1 MVNVTTNLEKEII
14 KMATKKTY
22 FQGLGELVNNPE
34 LEKFQKNEFAE
45 QLPTEAFLGDDEKLS
60 ESSTSRRDFLKF
72 LGFSTAAASLAACE
86 APIQKVIPFVVKPE
100 ETIAGEANWYASSF
114 YDGNDFASLLIKNRE
129 GRPIFLKTN
138 DLCDKGGINAR
149 VQASVL
155 NLYDSARLHTP
166 LANGE
171 EASWSTIDASVV
183 KGLNAA
189 KDAGKQVVLLSS
201 TIISPS
207 TKAVIKEFA
216 SKYNAKHISYD
227 VLSASAMLDA
237 NLESY
242 GTRSLP
248 TYHFD
253 KADVVVS
260 FAADFLGDW
269 LDTGHGKDYATKRN
283 PKAATMSRH
292 FQFESNLSMTGANAD
307 YRTPV
312 KASEMGLALV
322 NLYNLIATKAGAS
335 TVNVATSDYST
346 SIQKAANDLWKAK
359 GKSLVVAGGNDKNS
373 HLVVNAINDLLSN
386 NGSTIDFTKR
396 SNLKQGND
404 ADVTTLISDMKA
416 GKVGAVIAYNVNPVY
431 NLAQGSEFA
440 SALAKVDL
448 SVSFAEKKDE
458 TAAVMNFVCPDHNY
472 LESWGDANPYT
483 GVNALVQPTIN
494 PLFKTRQA
502 QASLMTWTGLGADFY
517 AYVKNYWN
525 KNILGSTSWNTAL
538 HDGVFMTS
546 TSEKSVSY
554 KGSISSAATSL
565 AKLSGNSIDL
575 VLYSKTGIGSGEFA
589 NNPWLQEL
597 PDPITKNT
605 WDNYLTISPRYA
617 KELGFENENVS
628 NGALNGDVADLTVN
642 GVTLRVPVLIQPG
655 QAYKTLGLAVGYGR
669 NGAGKAG
676 DGIGVNAF
684 VFANNFNT
692 TLSGATLVKVEDAV
706 HEFASTQLHHTMM
719 GRDRIVK
726 ETTLG
731 DFLSDPTS
739 GNEQMMLATHKG
751 PQAPEKVTLWEEHDR
766 DVHWWN
772 LSIDLN
778 GCTGCGACVIACH
791 SENNVPVV
799 GKKEIRNSRDM
810 HWLRIDR
817 YYSSDMTEESA
828 EEDGVSTID
837 KFLAMEVASESESL
851 KVVFQPVM
859 CQHCNHAPCETVC
872 PVAATSHSRE
882 GLNHMAYNRCVGTR
896 YCANNCP
903 YKVRRFNWFNYS
915 ENEDFDFY
923 MNDDLGKMVL
933 NPDVVVRS
941 RGVMEKCSMCVH
953 MLQKVKLDAKKDGR
967 KLRAEEAQ
975 TACSIACD
983 TGALTF
989 GDVLNEES
997 KVFTASKNPRAYHLL
1012 EELNTQPSVWY
1023 QTKVRNVTEK

>member
-1 MVNVTTNLEKEII
+1 
-14 KMATKKTY
+14 MATKKTY
-22 FQGLGELVNNPE
+22 FQGLGELANNPE

-45 QLPTEAFLGDDEKLS
+45 QLPTEAFLGDEEKLS

-155 NLYDSARLHTP
+155 NLYDSARLQSP

-171 EASWSTIDASVV
+171 EASWSTVDTSIV

-189 KDAGKQVVLLSS
+189 KESGKQVVLLSS

-207 TKAVIKEFA
+207 TKAVIKEFV

-227 VLSASAMLDA
+227 VLSASAMLEA

-283 PKAATMSRH
+283 PKSATMSRH

-346 SIQKAANDLWKAK
+346 SIKKAANDLWNAK
-359 GKSLVVAGGNDKNS
+359 EKSLVVAGGNDKNT

-404 ADVTTLISDMKA
+404 ADVATLISDMGA
-416 GKVGAVIAYNVNPVY
+416 GKVGAVITYNVNPVY

-483 GVNALVQPTIN
+483 GVSALVQPTIN
-494 PLFKTRQA
+494 PLFNTRQA

-517 AYVKNYWN
+517 SYVKNYWN
-525 KNILGSTSWNTAL
+525 NNILGSTSWNAAL
-538 HDGVFMTS
+538 HDGVFMTKA
-546 TSEKSVSY
+546 SEKSVSN
-554 KGSISSAATSL
+554 KASIVSAVASL
-565 AKLSGNSIDL
+565 SKISGDSIDL
-575 VLYSKTGIGSGEFA
+575 VLYSKTGLGSGEFA

-605 WDNYLTISPRYA
+605 WDNYLTVSPRFA
-617 KELGFENENVS
+617 KELGLTNENVS
-628 NGALNGDVADLTVN
+628 NGALDGDVVDLTVN

-655 QAYKTLGLAVGYGR
+655 QAYKTVGLAVGYGR
-669 NGAGKAG
+669 QGSGKAG
-676 DGIGVNAF
+676 DGVGVNAF
-684 VFANNFNT
+684 VFANGFNT
-692 TLSGATLVKVEDAV
+692 TLSGATLTKVEGEV
-706 HEFASTQLHHTMM
+706 HGFASTQLHHTMM

-726 ETTLG
+726 ETTL
-731 DFLSDPTS
+731 DAYKNDPTS
-739 GNEQMMLATHKG
+739 GNEQMLLATHKG
-751 PQAPEKVTLWEEHDR
+751 LKAPEKITLWEEHDR

-791 SENNVPVV
+791 AENNVPVV
-799 GKKEIRNSRDM
+799 GKDEIRRSRDM

-817 YYSSDMTEESA
+817 YYSSDMTQEKADDE
-828 EEDGVSTID
+828 GVSAID
-837 KFLAMEVASESESL
+837 KFLAMEVASEAETL
-851 KVVFQPVM
+851 EVVFQPVM

-903 YKVRRFNWFNYS
+903 YKVRRFNWFLYNQND
-915 ENEDFDFY
+915 EFDY
-923 MNDDLGKMVL
+923 HMNNDLGRMVL

-941 RGVMEKCSMCVH
+941 RGVMEKCSMCI
-953 MLQKVKLDAKKDGR
+953 QKTQKTILDAKLDGR
-967 KLRAEEAQ
+967 PIVDGEFQ
-975 TACSIACD
+975 TACSNACSN
-983 TGALTF
+983 GAMTF
-989 GDVLNEES
+989 GDINDKES
-997 KVFTASKNPRAYHLL
+997 EITKLKENDRMYHLL
-1012 EELNTQPSVWY
+1012 ESVGTKPNVMY
-1023 QTKVRNVTEK
+1023 QTKVRNT

>member
-1 MVNVTTNLEKEII
+1 VVNVTTNLEKEII

-22 FQGLGELVNNPE
+22 FQGLGELANNPE
-34 LEKFQKNEFAE
+34 LEQLQQKEFADK
-45 QLPTEAFLGDDEKLS
+45 LPTEAFLGDDEKLS

-100 ETIAGEANWYASSF
+100 ETIAGKANWYASSF

-155 NLYDSARLHTP
+155 NLYDSARLKTP

-171 EASWSTIDASVV
+171 EVSWTSVDASIV
-183 KGLNAA
+183 KGLKSA
-189 KDAGKQVVLLSS
+189 KAKNKQVVLLSS
-201 TIISPS
+201 SIISPS
-207 TKAVIKEFA
+207 SKAVIDAFTAKF
-216 SKYNAKHISYD
+216 NAKHITYD
-227 VLSASAMLDA
+227 ALSASAMLEA
-237 NLESY
+237 NNESY
-242 GTRSLP
+242 GERALP
-248 TYHFD
+248 TYCFD

-269 LDTGHGKDYATKRN
+269 LDAGHGKDYAIKRN
-283 PKAATMSRH
+283 PNAVTMSRH
-292 FQFESNLSMTGANAD
+292 YQFESNLSMTGANAD

-312 KASEMGLALV
+312 KASEMGIALV
-322 NLYNLIATKAGAS
+322 NLYNLIAEKAGAS
-335 TVNVATSDYST
+335 TVKVASSDYST
-346 SIQKAANDLWKAK
+346 QIQKAANDLWKAK
-359 GKSLVVAGGNDKNS
+359 GKSLVVAGGNDKNI

-386 NGSTIDFTKR
+386 IGTTIDFTKR

-404 ADVTTLISDMKA
+404 ADVTTLVNDMKA
-416 GKVGAVIAYNVNPVY
+416 GKVGAFIAYNVNPVY
-431 NLAQGSEFA
+431 NLAKGAEFA
-440 SALAKVDL
+440 SALAKVDM
-448 SVSFAEKKDE
+448 SISFAEKNDE
-458 TAAVMNFVCPDHNY
+458 TASVMNFVCPDHNY

-483 GVNALVQPTIN
+483 GVYALVQPTIN
-494 PLFKTRQA
+494 PLFNTRQA
-502 QASLMTWTGLGADFY
+502 QASLMTWAGLGSDFY

-538 HDGVFMTS
+538 HDGVFMTKTTES
-546 TSEKSVSY
+546 SVFY
-554 KGSISSAATSL
+554 KASISTAVSSL
-565 AKLSGNSIDL
+565 SKLSGDSIDL
-575 VLYSKTGIGSGEFA
+575 VLYTKTGIGSGEFA

-605 WDNYLTISPRYA
+605 WDNYLTVSPRFA
-617 KELGFENENVS
+617 KELGLTNENVS
-628 NGALNGDVADLTVN
+628 NGALNGDVVDLTVD

-655 QAYKTLGLAVGYGR
+655 QAYKTIGLAVGYGR
-669 NGAGKAG
+669 QGSGKAG
-676 DGIGVNAF
+676 DGVGVNAF
-684 VFANNFNT
+684 VFAKHFNT
-692 TLSGATLVKVEDAV
+692 TISGATLTKVEGEV

-726 ETTLG
+726 ETTLAEYIT
-731 DFLSDPTS
+731 DPRA
-739 GNEQMMLATHKG
+739 GNEQMTLATHKG
-751 PQAPEKVTLWEEHDR
+751 VEVPEKITLWEEHDR

-778 GCTGCGACVIACH
+778 GCTGCGSCVIACH
-791 SENNVPVV
+791 AENNVPVV
-799 GKKEIRNSRDM
+799 GKEEIRMSRDM

-817 YYSSDMTEESA
+817 YYSSDMTAERADEEGIS
-828 EEDGVSTID
+828 SID
-837 KFLAMEVASESESL
+837 KFLAMEVASEAENL
-851 KVVFQPVM
+851 EVVFQPVM
-859 CQHCNHAPCETVC
+859 CQHCNHAPCENVC
-872 PVAATSHSRE
+872 PVAATSHSKE

-915 ENEDFDFY
+915 DNEQFDFY

-953 MLQKVKLDAKKDGR
+953 MLQKAKLDAKKDGR
-967 KLRAEEAQ
+967 QLLDGEAQ
-975 TACSIACD
+975 TACSIACS

-989 GDVLNEES
+989 GDVLDEKSAIHTES
-997 KVFTASKNPRAYHLL
+997 NSPRAYHLL
-1012 EELNTQPSVWY
+1012 EELNVQPSVVY
-1023 QTKVRNVTEK
+1023 QTKVRNKEI

>member
-915 ENEDFDFY
+915 DNEQFDFY

-967 KLRAEEAQ
+967 KLRTGEAQ

-989 GDVLNEES
+989 GDVLDEES
-997 KVFTASKNPRAYHLL
+997 KVFTASKSPRAYHLL

-1023 QTKVRNVTEK
+1023 QTKVRNKEI

>member
-1 MVNVTTNLEKEII
+1 
-14 KMATKKTY
+14 MATKKTY
-22 FQGLGELVNNPE
+22 FQGLGELANNPE
-34 LEKFQKNEFAE
+34 LENFQKNEFAE

-100 ETIAGEANWYASSF
+100 ETIAGEADWYASSF

-138 DLCDKGGINAR
+138 DLCDKGGVNAR
-149 VQASVL
+149 IQASVL
-155 NLYDSARLHTP
+155 NLYDAARLKTP

-171 EASWSTIDASVV
+171 ESTWANVDASIV
-183 KGLNAA
+183 KGLKAA
-189 KDAGKQVVLLSS
+189 KAAGKQVVLLSS
-201 TIISPS
+201 SIISPS
-207 TKAVIKEFA
+207 TKAVIDAFA
-216 SKYNAKHISYD
+216 SKYNAKHVIYD
-227 VLSASAMLDA
+227 ALSVSAMLDA
-237 NLESY
+237 NKESF
-242 GTRSLP
+242 GVRSLP

-269 LDTGHGKDYATKRN
+269 LDAGHGKDYATKRN
-283 PKAATMSRH
+283 PNAATMSRH
-292 FQFESNLSMTGANAD
+292 YQFESNLSMTGANAD

-312 KASEMGLALV
+312 KASEMGVALV
-322 NLYNLIATKAGAS
+322 NLYNLIANKAGAT
-335 TVNVATSDYST
+335 TVKVATSDYST
-346 SIQKAANDLWKAK
+346 QIQKAANDLWKAK
-359 GKSLVVAGGNDKNS
+359 GKSLVVAGGNDKNI

-386 NGSTIDFTKR
+386 NGATIDFAKR

-404 ADVTTLISDMKA
+404 ADVVTLVNDMKA
-416 GKVGAVIAYNVNPVY
+416 GKVGALIAYNANPVY
-431 NLAQGSEFA
+431 NLAEGAAFA
-440 SALAKVDL
+440 EALSKVDT
-448 SVSFAEKKDE
+448 SVSFSEKNDE

-472 LESWGDANPYT
+472 LESWSDANPYT
-483 GVNALVQPTIN
+483 GVYALVQPTIS

-502 QASLMTWTGLGADFY
+502 QASLMSWTGLGEDFY
-517 AYVKNYWN
+517 SYVKNYWN

-538 HDGVFMTS
+538 HDGVFMTKA
-546 TSEKSVSY
+546 SERSVSN
-554 KGSISSAATSL
+554 KASIVSAVASL
-565 AKLSGNSIDL
+565 SKLTGDSIDL
-575 VLYSKTGIGSGEFA
+575 VLYSKTGLGSGEFA

-605 WDNYLTISPRYA
+605 WDNYLTVSPRFA
-617 KELGFENENVS
+617 KELGLTNENVS
-628 NGALNGDVADLTVN
+628 NGALDGDVVDLTVN

-655 QAYKTLGLAVGYGR
+655 QAYKTVGLAVGYGR
-669 NGAGKAG
+669 QGSGKAG
-676 DGIGVNAF
+676 DGVGVNAF
-684 VFANNFNT
+684 VFANGFNT
-692 TLSGATLVKVEDAV
+692 TLSGATITKVEGEV
-706 HEFASTQLHHTMM
+706 HGFASTQLHHTMM

-726 ETTLG
+726 ETTL
-731 DFLSDPTS
+731 DAYKNDPTS
-739 GNEQMMLATHKG
+739 GNEQMLLATHKG
-751 PQAPEKVTLWEEHDR
+751 AKEPEKITLWEEHDR

-791 SENNVPVV
+791 AENNVPVV
-799 GKKEIRNSRDM
+799 GKDEIRRSRDM

-817 YYSSDMTEESA
+817 YYSSDMTQEKADDE
-828 EEDGVSTID
+828 GVSAID
-837 KFLAMEVASESESL
+837 KFLAMEVASEAETL
-851 KVVFQPVM
+851 EVVFQPVM

-915 ENEDFDFY
+915 DNEQFDFY

-967 KLRAEEAQ
+967 KLRTGEAQ

-989 GDVLNEES
+989 GDVLDEES
-997 KVFTASKNPRAYHLL
+997 KVFTASKSPRAYHLL

-1023 QTKVRNVTEK
+1023 QTKVRNKEI

>member
-1 MVNVTTNLEKEII
+1 
-14 KMATKKTY
+14 MATKKTY
-22 FQGLGELVNNPE
+22 FQGLGELANNPE

-45 QLPTEAFLGDDEKLS
+45 QLPTEAFLGDEEKLS

-100 ETIAGEANWYASSF
+100 ETIAGEADWYASSF

-138 DLCDKGGINAR
+138 DLCDKGGVNAR
-149 VQASVL
+149 IQASVL
-155 NLYDSARLHTP
+155 NLYDAARLKTP

-171 EASWSTIDASVV
+171 ESTWANVDASIV
-183 KGLNAA
+183 KGLKAA
-189 KDAGKQVVLLSS
+189 KAAGKQVVLLSS
-201 TIISPS
+201 SIISPS
-207 TKAVIKEFA
+207 TKAVIDAFA
-216 SKYNAKHISYD
+216 TKYNAKHVMYD
-227 VLSASAMLDA
+227 ALSASAMLDA
-237 NLESY
+237 NKESF
-242 GTRSLP
+242 GVRVLP

-253 KADVVVS
+253 KADIVVS

-269 LDTGHGKDYATKRN
+269 LDAGHGKDYATKRN
-283 PKAATMSRH
+283 PNAATMSRH
-292 FQFESNLSMTGANAD
+292 YQFESNLSMTGANAD

-312 KASEMGLALV
+312 KASEMGVALV
-322 NLYNLIATKAGAS
+322 NLYNLIAKKAGAT
-335 TVNVATSDYST
+335 TVKVATSDYST
-346 SIQKAANDLWKAK
+346 QIQKAANDLWKAK
-359 GKSLVVAGGNDKNS
+359 GKSLVLAGGNDKNI

-386 NGSTIDFTKR
+386 IGATIDFTKR

-404 ADVTTLISDMKA
+404 ADVATLLNDMKA
-416 GKVGAVIAYNVNPVY
+416 GKVGALIAYNANPVY
-431 NLAQGSEFA
+431 NLAEGAAFA
-440 SALAKVDL
+440 EALSKVET
-448 SVSFAEKKDE
+448 SVSFSEKKDE

-472 LESWGDANPYT
+472 LESWSDANPYT
-483 GVNALVQPTIN
+483 GVYALVQPTIN

-502 QASLMTWTGLGADFY
+502 QASLMSWTGLGDDFY
-517 AYVKNYWN
+517 SYVKNYWN

-538 HDGVFMTS
+538 HDGVFMTKS
-546 TSEKSVSY
+546 TERSVSN
-554 KGSISSAATSL
+554 KASIVSAVASL
-565 AKLSGNSIDL
+565 SKLSGDSIDL
-575 VLYSKTGIGSGEFA
+575 VLYSKTGLGSGEFA

-605 WDNYLTISPRYA
+605 WDNYLTVSPRFA
-617 KELGFENENVS
+617 KELGLTNENVS
-628 NGALNGDVADLTVN
+628 NGALDGDVVDLTVD

-655 QAYKTLGLAVGYGR
+655 QAYKTVGLAVGYGR
-669 NGAGKAG
+669 QGSGKAG
-676 DGIGVNAF
+676 DGVGVNAF
-684 VFANNFNT
+684 VFANGFST
-692 TLSGATLVKVEDAV
+692 MRSGATLTKVEGEV
-706 HEFASTQLHHTMM
+706 HGFASTQLHHTMM

-726 ETTLG
+726 ETTL
-731 DFLSDPTS
+731 DAYKNDPTS
-739 GNEQMMLATHKG
+739 GNEQMLLATHKG
-751 PQAPEKVTLWEEHDR
+751 LKAPEKITLWEEHDR

-791 SENNVPVV
+791 AENNVPVV
-799 GKKEIRNSRDM
+799 GKDEIRRSRDM

-817 YYSSDMTEESA
+817 YYSSDMTQEKADA
-828 EEDGVSTID
+828 EGVSAIS
-837 KFLAMEVASESESL
+837 KFSAMEVASESETL
-851 KVVFQPVM
+851 EVVFQPVM

-915 ENEDFDFY
+915 DNEQFDFY
-923 MNDDLGKMVL
+923 LNDDLGKMVL

-967 KLRAEEAQ
+967 KLRTGEAQ

-989 GDVLNEES
+989 GDVLDEKS
-997 KVFTASKNPRAYHLL
+997 KVFTASKSPRAYHLL

-1023 QTKVRNVTEK
+1023 QTKVRNKEI

>member
-1 MVNVTTNLEKEII
+1 
-14 KMATKKTY
+14 MATKKTY
-22 FQGLGELVNNPE
+22 FQGLGELANNPE
-34 LEKFQKNEFAE
+34 LEKFQTNEFAE
-45 QLPTEAFLGDDEKLS
+45 QLPTEAFLGDEEKLS

-100 ETIAGEANWYASSF
+100 ETIAGEADWYASSF

-138 DLCDKGGINAR
+138 DLCDKGGVNAR

-155 NLYDSARLHTP
+155 NLYDAARLKTP

-171 EASWSTIDASVV
+171 ESTWANVDASIV
-183 KGLNAA
+183 KGLKAA
-189 KDAGKQVVLLSS
+189 KAAGKQVVLLSS
-201 TIISPS
+201 SIISPS
-207 TKAVIKEFA
+207 TKAVVDSFA
-216 SKYNAKHISYD
+216 AKYNAKHVIYD
-227 VLSASAMLDA
+227 ALSVSAMLDA
-237 NLESY
+237 NKESF
-242 GTRSLP
+242 GVRTLP

-253 KADVVVS
+253 KAEVVVS

-269 LDTGHGKDYATKRN
+269 LDAGHGKDYATKRN
-283 PKAATMSRH
+283 PNAATMSRH
-292 FQFESNLSMTGANAD
+292 YQFESNLSMTGANAD

-312 KASEMGLALV
+312 KASEMGVALV
-322 NLYNLIATKAGAS
+322 NLYNLIATKAGAT
-335 TVNVATSDYST
+335 TVKVATSDYST
-346 SIQKAANDLWKAK
+346 QIQKAANDLWKAK
-359 GKSLVVAGGNDKNS
+359 GKSLVVAGGNDKNI

-386 NGSTIDFTKR
+386 NGSTIDFAKR

-404 ADVTTLISDMKA
+404 ADVATLLSDMKA
-416 GKVGAVIAYNVNPVY
+416 GKVGALIAYNVNPVY
-431 NLAQGSEFA
+431 NLAEGATFA
-440 SALAKVDL
+440 EALSKVDT
-448 SVSFAEKKDE
+448 SVSFSEKNDE
-458 TAAVMNFVCPDHNY
+458 TAAAMNFVCPDHNY
-472 LESWGDANPYT
+472 LESWSDANPYT
-483 GVNALVQPTIN
+483 GVYALVQPTIS

-502 QASLMTWTGLGADFY
+502 QASLMSWTGLGEDFY
-517 AYVKNYWN
+517 SYVKNYWN

-538 HDGVFMTS
+538 HDGVFMIKA
-546 TSEKSVSY
+546 SERSVSN
-554 KGSISSAATSL
+554 KASIVSAVASL
-565 AKLSGNSIDL
+565 SKLSGDSIDL

-605 WDNYLTISPRYA
+605 WDNYLTVSPRFA
-617 KELGFENENVS
+617 KELGLTNENVS
-628 NGALNGDVADLTVN
+628 NGALDGDVVDLTVD

-655 QAYKTLGLAVGYGR
+655 QAYKTVGLAVGYGR
-669 NGAGKAG
+669 QGSGKAG
-676 DGIGVNAF
+676 DGVGVNAF
-684 VFANNFNT
+684 VFANGFNT
-692 TLSGATLVKVEDAV
+692 TLSGATLTKVEGEV
-706 HEFASTQLHHTMM
+706 HGFASTQLHHTMM

-726 ETTLG
+726 ETTL
-731 DFLSDPTS
+731 DAYKNDPTS
-739 GNEQMMLATHKG
+739 GNEQMLLATHKG
-751 PQAPEKVTLWEEHDR
+751 AKAPEKITLWEEHDR

-791 SENNVPVV
+791 AENNVPVV
-799 GKKEIRNSRDM
+799 GKEEIRRSRDM

-817 YYSSDMTEESA
+817 YYSSDMTQEKA
-828 EEDGVSTID
+828 DEDGISAID
-837 KFLAMEVASESESL
+837 KFLAMEVASEAETL
-851 KVVFQPVM
+851 EVVFQPVM

-915 ENEDFDFY
+915 DNEQFDFY

-967 KLRAEEAQ
+967 KLRTGEAQ

-989 GDVLNEES
+989 GDVLDEES
-997 KVFTASKNPRAYHLL
+997 KVFTASKSPRAYHLL

-1023 QTKVRNVTEK
+1023 QTKVRNKEI

>member
-1 MVNVTTNLEKEII
+1 
-14 KMATKKTY
+14 MATKKTY
-22 FQGLGELVNNPE
+22 FQGLGELANNPE

-45 QLPTEAFLGDDEKLS
+45 QLPTEAFLGDEEKLS

-100 ETIAGEANWYASSF
+100 ETIAGEADWYASSF

-138 DLCDKGGINAR
+138 DLCDKGGVNAR
-149 VQASVL
+149 IQASVL
-155 NLYDSARLHTP
+155 NLYDAARLKTP

-171 EASWSTIDASVV
+171 ESTWANVDASIV
-183 KGLNAA
+183 KGLKAA
-189 KDAGKQVVLLSS
+189 KAAGKQVVLLSS
-201 TIISPS
+201 SIISPS
-207 TKAVIKEFA
+207 TKAVIDAFA
-216 SKYNAKHISYD
+216 TKYNAKHVMYD
-227 VLSASAMLDA
+227 ALSASAMLDA
-237 NLESY
+237 NKESF
-242 GTRSLP
+242 GVRVLP

-253 KADVVVS
+253 KADIVVS

-269 LDTGHGKDYATKRN
+269 LDAGHGKDYATKRN
-283 PKAATMSRH
+283 PNAATMSRH
-292 FQFESNLSMTGANAD
+292 YQFESNLSMTGANAD

-312 KASEMGLALV
+312 KASEMGVALV
-322 NLYNLIATKAGAS
+322 NLYNLIAKKAGAT
-335 TVNVATSDYST
+335 TVKVATSDYST
-346 SIQKAANDLWKAK
+346 QIQKAANDLWKAK
-359 GKSLVVAGGNDKNS
+359 GKSLVLAGGNDKNI

-386 NGSTIDFTKR
+386 NGATIDFTKR

-404 ADVTTLISDMKA
+404 ADVATLLNDMKA
-416 GKVGAVIAYNVNPVY
+416 GKVGALIAYNANPVY
-431 NLAQGSEFA
+431 NLAEGAAFA
-440 SALAKVDL
+440 EALSKVET
-448 SVSFAEKKDE
+448 SVSFSEKKDE

-472 LESWGDANPYT
+472 LESWSDANPYT
-483 GVNALVQPTIN
+483 GVYALVQPTIN

-502 QASLMTWTGLGADFY
+502 QASLMSWTGLGDDFY
-517 AYVKNYWN
+517 SYVKNYWN

-538 HDGVFMTS
+538 HDGVFMTKS
-546 TSEKSVSY
+546 TERSVSY
-554 KGSISSAATSL
+554 KASIVSAVASL
-565 AKLSGNSIDL
+565 SKLSGDSIDL
-575 VLYSKTGIGSGEFA
+575 VLYSKTGLGSGEFA

-605 WDNYLTISPRYA
+605 WDNYLTVSPRFA
-617 KELGFENENVS
+617 KELGLTNENVS
-628 NGALNGDVADLTVN
+628 NGALDGDVVDLTVD

-655 QAYKTLGLAVGYGR
+655 QAYKTVGLAVGYGR
-669 NGAGKAG
+669 QGSGKAG
-676 DGIGVNAF
+676 DGVGVNAF
-684 VFANNFNT
+684 VFANGFST
-692 TLSGATLVKVEDAV
+692 MRSGATLTKVEGEV
-706 HEFASTQLHHTMM
+706 HGFASTQLHHTMM

-726 ETTLG
+726 ETTL
-731 DFLSDPTS
+731 DAYKNDPTS
-739 GNEQMMLATHKG
+739 GNEQMLLATHKG
-751 PQAPEKVTLWEEHDR
+751 LKAPEKITLWEEHDR

-791 SENNVPVV
+791 AENNVPVV
-799 GKKEIRNSRDM
+799 GKDEIRRSRDM

-817 YYSSDMTEESA
+817 YYSSDMTQEKADA
-828 EEDGVSTID
+828 EGVSAIS
-837 KFLAMEVASESESL
+837 KFSAMEVASESETL
-851 KVVFQPVM
+851 EVVFQPVM

-915 ENEDFDFY
+915 DNEQFDFY
-923 MNDDLGKMVL
+923 LNDDLGKMVL

-967 KLRAEEAQ
+967 KLRTGEAQ

-989 GDVLNEES
+989 GDVLDEKS
-997 KVFTASKNPRAYHLL
+997 KVFTASKSPRAYHLL

-1023 QTKVRNVTEK
+1023 QTKVRNKEI

>member
-1 MVNVTTNLEKEII
+1 
-14 KMATKKTY
+14 MATKKTY
-22 FQGLGELVNNPE
+22 FQGLGELANNPE
-34 LEKFQKNEFAE
+34 LENFQQNEFAE
-45 QLPTEAFLGDDEKLS
+45 KLPTEAFLGDDEKLS

-114 YDGNDFASLLIKNRE
+114 YDGNDFASLLVKNRE

-155 NLYDSARLHTP
+155 NLYDSARLKSP
-166 LANGE
+166 IANGE
-171 EASWSTIDASVV
+171 EATWSFIDASIV
-183 KGLNAA
+183 KGLEAA
-189 KDAGKQVVLLSS
+189 KANNKQVVLLSS
-201 TIISPS
+201 TIIAPS
-207 TKAVIKEFA
+207 TKAIIESFA
-216 SKYNAKHISYD
+216 SKYNAKHVMYD
-227 VLSASAMLDA
+227 ALSASAILDA
-237 NLESY
+237 NLETY
-242 GTRSLP
+242 GVRTLP

-269 LDTGHGKDYATKRN
+269 LDAGHGKDYATKRN
-283 PKAATMSRH
+283 PNAATMSRH
-292 FQFESNLSMTGANAD
+292 YQFESNLSMTGANAD

-312 KASEMGLALV
+312 KASEMGVALV
-322 NLYNLIATKAGAS
+322 NLYNAIAKKSGAS
-335 TVNVATSDYST
+335 TVTVAATNYT
-346 SIQKAANDLWKAK
+346 NIEKAANDLWNAK
-359 GKSLVVAGGNDKNS
+359 GKSLVVAGGNDKNI
-373 HLVVNAINDLLSN
+373 HLVVNAINALLEN
-386 NGSTIDFTKR
+386 NGVTIDFSKR

-404 ADVTTLISDMKA
+404 ADVATLLNDMKA
-416 GKVGAVIAYNVNPVY
+416 GKVGALIAYNANPVY
-431 NLAQGSEFA
+431 NLAEGAAFA
-440 SALAKVDL
+440 EALSKVDM

-458 TAAVMNFVCPDHNY
+458 TAAAMNFVCPDHNY

-483 GVNALVQPTIN
+483 GVHALVQPTIS
-494 PLFKTRQA
+494 PLFDTRQA
-502 QASLMTWTGLGADFY
+502 QASLMTWSGLGADY
-517 AYVKNYWN
+517 YSYLKSYWN
-525 KNILGSTSWNTAL
+525 KNILGSTTWNTAL
-538 HDGVFMTS
+538 HDGVFMS
-546 TSEKSVSY
+546 SISDDNVSY
-554 KGSISSAATSL
+554 RGTVATAATT
-565 AKLSGNSIDL
+565 LSKQSNNKIDL
-575 VLYSKTGIGSGEFA
+575 VLYSKTGLGSGEFA

-605 WDNYLTISPRYA
+605 WDNYLTVSPRFA
-617 KELGFENENVS
+617 NELGLTNENVS
-628 NGALNGDVADLTVN
+628 NGALNGDVVDLNVN
-642 GVTLRVPVLIQPG
+642 GTTLRVPVLIQPG
-655 QAYKTLGLAVGYGR
+655 QAYNTVGLAVGYGR
-669 NGAGKAG
+669 NGSGKAG
-676 DGIGVNAF
+676 DGVGVNAF
-684 VFANNFNT
+684 VFAHDFST
-692 TLSGATLVKVEDAV
+692 VLSDATLTKVEGEV

-726 ETTLG
+726 ETTL
-731 DFLSDPTS
+731 DAYKKDPTS
-739 GNEQMMLATHKG
+739 GNEQMLLATHKG
-751 PQAPEKVTLWEEHDR
+751 AKAPEKVTLWEEHDR

-799 GKKEIRNSRDM
+799 GKEEIRVSRDM

-817 YYSSDMTEESA
+817 YYSSDMTEEVA
-828 EEDGVSTID
+828 KEEGVSSID
-837 KFLAMEVASESESL
+837 KFLAMEVASEAENL
-851 KVVFQPVM
+851 EVVFQPVM

-915 ENEDFDFY
+915 ENEQFDFY

-997 KVFTASKNPRAYHLL
+997 KVFTASKDPRAYHLL

-1023 QTKVRNVTEK
+1023 QTKVRNVTEDKI

>member
-1 MVNVTTNLEKEII
+1 
-14 KMATKKTY
+14 MATKKTY
-22 FQGLGELVNNPE
+22 FQGLGELANNPE
-34 LEKFQKNEFAE
+34 LEKFQTNEFAE
-45 QLPTEAFLGDDEKLS
+45 QLPTEAFLGDEEKLS

-100 ETIAGEANWYASSF
+100 ETIAGEADWYASSF

-138 DLCDKGGINAR
+138 DLCDKGGVNAR

-155 NLYDSARLHTP
+155 NLYDAARLKTP

-171 EASWSTIDASVV
+171 ESTWANVDASIV
-183 KGLNAA
+183 KGLKAA
-189 KDAGKQVVLLSS
+189 KAAGKQVVLLSS
-201 TIISPS
+201 SIISPS
-207 TKAVIKEFA
+207 TKAVVDSFA
-216 SKYNAKHISYD
+216 AKYNAKHVIYD
-227 VLSASAMLDA
+227 ALSVSAMLDA
-237 NLESY
+237 NKESF
-242 GTRSLP
+242 GVRTLP

-253 KADVVVS
+253 KVEVVVS

-269 LDTGHGKDYATKRN
+269 LDAGHGKDYATKRN
-283 PKAATMSRH
+283 PNAATMSRH
-292 FQFESNLSMTGANAD
+292 YQFESNLSMTGANAD

-312 KASEMGLALV
+312 KASEMGVALV
-322 NLYNLIATKAGAS
+322 NLYNLIATKAGAT
-335 TVNVATSDYST
+335 TVKVATSDYST
-346 SIQKAANDLWKAK
+346 QIQKAANDLWKAK
-359 GKSLVVAGGNDKNS
+359 GKSLVVAGGNDKNI

-386 NGSTIDFTKR
+386 NGSTIDFAKR

-404 ADVTTLISDMKA
+404 ADVATLLSDMKA
-416 GKVGAVIAYNVNPVY
+416 GKVGALIAYNVNPVY
-431 NLAQGSEFA
+431 NLAEGATFA
-440 SALAKVDL
+440 EALSKVDT
-448 SVSFAEKKDE
+448 SVSFSEKNDE
-458 TAAVMNFVCPDHNY
+458 TAAAMNFVCPDHNY
-472 LESWGDANPYT
+472 LESWSDANPYT
-483 GVNALVQPTIN
+483 GVYALVQPTIS

-502 QASLMTWTGLGADFY
+502 QASLMSWTGLGEDFY
-517 AYVKNYWN
+517 SYVKNYWN

-538 HDGVFMTS
+538 HDGVFMIKA
-546 TSEKSVSY
+546 SERSVSN
-554 KGSISSAATSL
+554 KASIVSAVASL
-565 AKLSGNSIDL
+565 SKLSGDSIDL

-605 WDNYLTISPRYA
+605 WDNYLTVSPRFA
-617 KELGFENENVS
+617 KELGLTNENVS
-628 NGALNGDVADLTVN
+628 NGALDGDVVDLTVD

-655 QAYKTLGLAVGYGR
+655 QAYKTVGLAVGYGR
-669 NGAGKAG
+669 QGSGKAG
-676 DGIGVNAF
+676 DGVGVNAF
-684 VFANNFNT
+684 VFANGFNT
-692 TLSGATLVKVEDAV
+692 TLSGATLTKVEGEV
-706 HEFASTQLHHTMM
+706 HGFASTQLHHTMM

-726 ETTLG
+726 ETTL
-731 DFLSDPTS
+731 DAYKNDPTS
-739 GNEQMMLATHKG
+739 GNEQMLLATHKG
-751 PQAPEKVTLWEEHDR
+751 AKAPEKITLWEEHDR

-791 SENNVPVV
+791 AENNVPVV
-799 GKKEIRNSRDM
+799 GKEEIRRSRDM

-817 YYSSDMTEESA
+817 YYSSDMTQEKA
-828 EEDGVSTID
+828 DEDGISAID
-837 KFLAMEVASESESL
+837 KFLAMEVASEAETL
-851 KVVFQPVM
+851 EVVFQPVM

-915 ENEDFDFY
+915 DNEQFDFY

-967 KLRAEEAQ
+967 KLRTGEAQ

-989 GDVLNEES
+989 GDVLDEES
-997 KVFTASKNPRAYHLL
+997 KVFTASKSPRAYHLL

-1023 QTKVRNVTEK
+1023 QTKVRNKEI

>member
-1 MVNVTTNLEKEII
+1 
-14 KMATKKTY
+14 MATKKTY
-22 FQGLGELVNNPE
+22 FQGLGELANNPE

-45 QLPTEAFLGDDEKLS
+45 QLPTEAFLGDEEKLS

-100 ETIAGEANWYASSF
+100 ETIAGEADWYASSF

-138 DLCDKGGINAR
+138 DLCDKGGVNAR

-155 NLYDSARLHTP
+155 NLYDAARLKTP

-171 EASWSTIDASVV
+171 ESTWANVDASIV
-183 KGLNAA
+183 KGLKAA
-189 KDAGKQVVLLSS
+189 KAAGKQVVLLSS
-201 TIISPS
+201 SIISPS
-207 TKAVIKEFA
+207 TKAVIDTFA
-216 SKYNAKHISYD
+216 AKYNAKHVMYD
-227 VLSASAMLDA
+227 ALSASAMLDA
-237 NLESY
+237 NKESF
-242 GTRSLP
+242 GVRALP

-269 LDTGHGKDYATKRN
+269 LDAGHGKDYATKRN
-283 PKAATMSRH
+283 PNAATMSRH
-292 FQFESNLSMTGANAD
+292 YQFESNLSMTGANAD

-312 KASEMGLALV
+312 KASEMGVSLV
-322 NLYNLIATKAGAS
+322 NLYNLIAKKAGAT
-335 TVNVATSDYST
+335 TVKVATSDYST
-346 SIQKAANDLWKAK
+346 QIQKAANDLWKAK
-359 GKSLVVAGGNDKNS
+359 GKSLVVAGGNDKNI

-386 NGSTIDFTKR
+386 NGATIDFAKR

-404 ADVTTLISDMKA
+404 ADVATLVSDMKA
-416 GKVGAVIAYNVNPVY
+416 GKVGALIAYNANPVY
-431 NLAQGSEFA
+431 NLAEGTAFA
-440 SALAKVDL
+440 EALSKVDL
-448 SVSFAEKKDE
+448 SVSFSEKNDE
-458 TAAVMNFVCPDHNY
+458 TAAAMNFVCPDHNY
-472 LESWGDANPYT
+472 LESWSDANPYT
-483 GVNALVQPTIN
+483 GVYALVQPTIS

-502 QASLMTWTGLGADFY
+502 QASLMSWTGLGEDFY
-517 AYVKNYWN
+517 SYVKNYWN

-538 HDGVFMTS
+538 HDGVFMTKA
-546 TSEKSVSY
+546 SEKSVSN
-554 KGSISSAATSL
+554 KASIVSAVASL
-565 AKLSGNSIDL
+565 SKISGDSIDL
-575 VLYSKTGIGSGEFA
+575 VLYSKTGLGSGEFA

-605 WDNYLTISPRYA
+605 WDNYLTVSPRFA
-617 KELGFENENVS
+617 KELGLTNENVS
-628 NGALNGDVADLTVN
+628 NGALDGDVVDLTVD

-655 QAYKTLGLAVGYGR
+655 QAYKTVGLAVGYGR
-669 NGAGKAG
+669 QGSGKAG
-676 DGIGVNAF
+676 DGVGVNAF
-684 VFANNFNT
+684 VFANGFNT
-692 TLSGATLVKVEDAV
+692 TLSGATLTKVEGEV
-706 HEFASTQLHHTMM
+706 HGFASTQLHHTMM
-719 GRDRIVK
+719 GRGRIVK
-726 ETTLG
+726 ETTL
-731 DFLSDPTS
+731 DAYKNDPTS
-739 GNEQMMLATHKG
+739 GNEQMLLATHKG
-751 PQAPEKVTLWEEHDR
+751 AKAPEKITLWEEHDR

-791 SENNVPVV
+791 AENNVPVV
-799 GKKEIRNSRDM
+799 GKEEIRRSRDM

-817 YYSSDMTEESA
+817 YYSSDMTQEKA
-828 EEDGVSTID
+828 DEDGISAID
-837 KFLAMEVASESESL
+837 KFLAMEVASEAETL
-851 KVVFQPVM
+851 EVVFQPVM

-915 ENEDFDFY
+915 DNEQFDFY

-967 KLRAEEAQ
+967 KLRTGEAQ

-989 GDVLNEES
+989 GDVLDEES
-997 KVFTASKNPRAYHLL
+997 KVFTASKSPRAYHLL

-1023 QTKVRNVTEK
+1023 QTKVRNKEI

>member
-1 MVNVTTNLEKEII
+1 
-14 KMATKKTY
+14 MATKKTY
-22 FQGLGELVNNPE
+22 FQGLGELANNPE

-45 QLPTEAFLGDDEKLS
+45 QLPTEAFLGDEEKLS

-86 APIQKVIPFVVKPE
+86 SPIQKVIPFVVKPE
-100 ETIAGEANWYASSF
+100 ETIAGEADWYASSF

-138 DLCDKGGINAR
+138 DLCDKGGVNAR
-149 VQASVL
+149 IQASVL
-155 NLYDSARLHTP
+155 NLYDAARLKTP

-171 EASWSTIDASVV
+171 ESTWANVDTSIV
-183 KGLNAA
+183 KGLKAA
-189 KDAGKQVVLLSS
+189 KAAGKQVVLLSS
-201 TIISPS
+201 SIISPS
-207 TKAVIKEFA
+207 TKTVIDTFA
-216 SKYNAKHISYD
+216 AKYNAKHVIYD
-227 VLSASAMLDA
+227 ALSVSAMLDA
-237 NLESY
+237 NKESF
-242 GTRSLP
+242 GVRALP

-269 LDTGHGKDYATKRN
+269 LDAGHGKDYASKRN
-283 PKAATMSRH
+283 PNAATMSRH
-292 FQFESNLSMTGANAD
+292 YQFESNLSMTGANAD

-312 KASEMGLALV
+312 KASEMGVALV
-322 NLYNLIATKAGAS
+322 NLYNLIAKKAGAT

-346 SIQKAANDLWKAK
+346 QIQKAANDLWKAK
-359 GKSLVVAGGNDKNS
+359 GKSLVVAGGNDKNI

-386 NGSTIDFTKR
+386 NGATIDFAKR

-404 ADVTTLISDMKA
+404 ADVAILVNDMKA
-416 GKVGAVIAYNVNPVY
+416 GKVGALIAYNANPVY
-431 NLAQGSEFA
+431 NLAEGAAFA
-440 SALAKVDL
+440 EALSKVDT
-448 SVSFAEKKDE
+448 SVSFSEKNDE
-458 TAAVMNFVCPDHNY
+458 TATAMNFVCPDHNY
-472 LESWGDANPYT
+472 LESWSDANPYT
-483 GVNALVQPTIN
+483 GVYALVQPTIS

-502 QASLMTWTGLGADFY
+502 QASLMSWTGLGEDFY
-517 AYVKNYWN
+517 SYVKNYWN

-538 HDGVFMTS
+538 HDGVFMTKA
-546 TSEKSVSY
+546 SEKSVSN
-554 KGSISSAATSL
+554 KASIVSAVASL
-565 AKLSGNSIDL
+565 SKISGDSIDL
-575 VLYSKTGIGSGEFA
+575 VLYSKTGLGSGEFA

-605 WDNYLTISPRYA
+605 WDNYLTVSPRFA
-617 KELGFENENVS
+617 KELGLTNENVS
-628 NGALNGDVADLTVN
+628 NGALDGDVVDLTVD

-655 QAYKTLGLAVGYGR
+655 QAYKTVGLAVGYGR
-669 NGAGKAG
+669 QGSGKAG
-676 DGIGVNAF
+676 DGVGVNAF
-684 VFANNFNT
+684 VFANGFNT
-692 TLSGATLVKVEDAV
+692 TLSGATLTKVEGEV
-706 HEFASTQLHHTMM
+706 HGFASTQLHHTMM

-726 ETTLG
+726 ETTL
-731 DFLSDPTS
+731 DAYKNDPTS
-739 GNEQMMLATHKG
+739 GNEQMLLATHKG
-751 PQAPEKVTLWEEHDR
+751 LKAPEKITLWEEHDR

-791 SENNVPVV
+791 AENNVPVV
-799 GKKEIRNSRDM
+799 GKDEIRRSRDM

-817 YYSSDMTEESA
+817 YYSSDMTQEKADDE
-828 EEDGVSTID
+828 GVSAID
-837 KFLAMEVASESESL
+837 KFLAMEVASEAETL
-851 KVVFQPVM
+851 EVVFQPVM

-915 ENEDFDFY
+915 DNEDFDFY
-923 MNDDLGKMVL
+923 LNDDLGKMVL

-997 KVFTASKNPRAYHLL
+997 KVFTASKDPRAYHLL

-1023 QTKVRNVTEK
+1023 QTKVRNVTDNKI